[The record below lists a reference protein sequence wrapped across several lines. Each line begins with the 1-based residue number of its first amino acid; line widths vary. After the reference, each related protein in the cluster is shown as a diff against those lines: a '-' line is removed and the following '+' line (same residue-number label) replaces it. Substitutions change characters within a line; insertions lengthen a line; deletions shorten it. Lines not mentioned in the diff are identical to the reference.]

1 MTGGDCEW
9 KKSIRELEEKKD
21 IKWTFIRKK
30 KDSKWFVQIYREE
43 FLYTL
48 FLSERETPPPPIFMM
63 SQVLFNTNASSMH

>member
-1 MTGGDCEW
+1 M
-9 KKSIRELEEKKD
+9 D
-21 IKWTFIRKK
+21 IHKKK

-48 FLSERETPPPPIFMM
+48 CLSEKETPPPPIFMM